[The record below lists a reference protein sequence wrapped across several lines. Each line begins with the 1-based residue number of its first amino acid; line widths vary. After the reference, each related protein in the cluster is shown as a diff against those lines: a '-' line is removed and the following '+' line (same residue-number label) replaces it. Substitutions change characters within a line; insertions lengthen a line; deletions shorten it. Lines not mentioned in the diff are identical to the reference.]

1 MSEKK
6 YVFLDLARLNAPY
19 IDEMKAAACRVID
32 SGRYIGGKEVEA
44 FENELAV
51 YVGTRYAVGVSN
63 GLDALRLIFRAYK
76 ILGRLHD
83 GDYVALPANTYIAS
97 ALAVTDN
104 RLNIVAIRSDENYNL
119 DTERLSACK
128 DVEIK
133 AVMPVHLYGRAC
145 WDDVLQQMKD
155 ETIIVED
162 NAQGIGATT
171 ADGRKTGSL
180 GHAAAI
186 SFYPTKNLGALGDA
200 GAVTTDDEE
209 VASIVRALANYG
221 SDRRYHNIYQ
231 GFNCRL
237 DPIQAAMLRVKL
249 RHIDEE
255 NARRRSVADVYC
267 SQIENEGIILPANDG
282 RSVWHQF
289 VVKVNGNR
297 DGFRRYLAENG
308 VETDVNYPLPL
319 FNQPCYS
326 NGDVA
331 VSEADSNATAELCDS
346 IVSLPIAHATLQ
358 EAREISEII
367 NSYKAS

>member
-1 MSEKK
+1 MKK

-19 IDEMKAAACRVID
+19 LDEMKAAACRVID
-32 SGRYIGGKEVEA
+32 SGRYIGGKEVED
-44 FENELAV
+44 FENELAA

-76 ILGRLHD
+76 ILGRLHE

-104 RLNIVAIRSDENYNL
+104 GLNIVAIRNDENYNL
-119 DTERLSACK
+119 DSKRLSECK
-128 DVEIK
+128 DVDIK
-133 AVMPVHLYGRAC
+133 AVMPVHLYGRTC
-145 WDDVLQQMKD
+145 WDSILQQTKD
-155 ETIIVED
+155 NAIIVED

-209 VASIVRALANYG
+209 IAAIVRALANYG
-221 SDRRYHNIYQ
+221 SDRRYHNI
-231 GFNCRL
+231 
-237 DPIQAAMLRVKL
+237 
-249 RHIDEE
+249 DEE
-255 NARRRSVADVYC
+255 NARRQAVADVYC
-267 SQIENEGIILPANDG
+267 NHIENKGIILPANDG

-289 VVKVNGNR
+289 VVGCVDR

-308 VETDVNYPLPL
+308 VETDVNYPLPF

-326 NGDVA
+326 ATDIA
-331 VSEADSNATAELCDS
+331 VSDVDSKATAELCDS
-346 IVSLPIAHATLQ
+346 IVSLPIAHTTLQ
-358 EAREISEII
+358 EAHEISEII
-367 NSYKAS
+367 NRYKAS